1 MKWTSISTSRQ
12 VLWAIGLIF
21 AALLINII
29 PAKLALYFELPIF
42 ADSIG
47 TILAAMVGGTL
58 PAVIVGFFSNAF
70 NGISDITTLYYGII
84 SILIGVTATIFQ
96 QRGFFRNAFKV
107 CIAIFVFALLG
118 GGLGSILTYFLY
130 GYDFG
135 EGISS
140 PFSVA
145 IYHNLGFSKFFSQL
159 TADFIIDI
167 IDKAIVVA
175 IAIIVHRKLP
185 LWIKHL
191 YSHIFLYDPNHADHT
206 HQFGNYRIK
215 RSLIRK
221 VVYIVIIAEILL
233 GALASIT
240 GFVLYRQV
248 SIGKFVDIAHGLT
261 EAASVAID
269 ADRVDEFIQQ
279 GEKAEGYKDI
289 ETKLYK
295 IRNGFPQALYLYV
308 YKILEDGCH
317 VVFDLDATDGE
328 AGSDPG
334 AVIAFDPSFVPYL
347 PMLLKGEPIEPII
360 SDDQY
365 GWLLTVYKP
374 LKNSTGKTVAYVA
387 ADISM
392 GEIIID
398 QAKFFIKLL
407 SMFFG
412 LSIIIMS
419 IVLELVNRGIV
430 HPVNGMASSAIHFA
444 YNLEQSRVSSIQELD
459 SIDIKTSDEIEY
471 LYKALTKTCKD
482 SIEFIERLERAAER
496 ITRMQDEIIINFAE
510 MVEARDTST
519 GNHIKKTAFYV
530 EAIAKELQREGK
542 FSEILDDAY
551 IAKLKRSAPLHDI
564 GKIAVSD
571 LILNKP
577 GKLTDEEFSVMKSHT
592 TEGCSI
598 LTKIEENASD
608 SMDDDYLKEATEM
621 AHYHHE
627 KWDGTGYPTG
637 IKGEGIPLSARIMA
651 VADVFDALV
660 AERIYK
666 KPFTYEKA
674 MAIITEG
681 AGKHFDPTV
690 VEAFCHISEELYAQR
705 TVLDAMVTHRD
716 EPAAKA

>member
-1 MKWTSISTSRQ
+1 MKVVTMPTKMK
-12 VLWAIGLIF
+12 VAYALGLIL
-21 AALLINII
+21 AAFLINII
-29 PAKLALYFELPIF
+29 FSKIALALELPVF
-42 ADSIG
+42 LDCLG
-47 TILAAMVGGTL
+47 TVLAAMLGGTF
-58 PAVIVGFFSNAF
+58 PAVIAGFCSNAF
-70 NGISDITTLYYGII
+70 NGISDLTTLYYGII
-84 SILIGVTATIFQ
+84 NILIGVTATVFQ
-96 QRGFFRNAFKV
+96 QKGFFRTIPKALV
-107 CIAIFVFALLG
+107 SILVFALLG
-118 GGLGSILTYFLY
+118 GALGSILTYFLY

-135 EGISS
+135 EGISA

-145 IYHNLGFSKFFSQL
+145 IYNNLGFSKFFSQL
-159 TADFIIDI
+159 SADFIIDI
-167 IDKAIVVA
+167 FDKAIIVA
-175 IAIIVHRKLP
+175 AAILIYRKIPLLLKHRM
-185 LWIKHL
+185 
-191 YSHIFLYDPNHADHT
+191 SHVFLYDPNVHETNKLDGA
-206 HQFGNYRIK
+206 NNIK
-215 RSLIRK
+215 RSLLRK
-221 VVYIVIIAEILL
+221 VVIIVIAAEILL
-233 GALASIT
+233 GAFASIT

-269 ADRVDEFIQQ
+269 AERIDEFLEQ
-279 GEKAEGYKDI
+279 GEKAEDYKAI
-289 ETKLYK
+289 EAMLYK

-308 YKILEDGCH
+308 YRILPDGCH
-317 VVFDLDATDGE
+317 VVFDLDASDGE

-334 AVIAFDPSFVPYL
+334 AVVAFDPSFEPYL
-347 PMLLKGEPIEPII
+347 PNLLKGEPIDPII

-374 LKNSTGKTVAYVA
+374 LKNFEGKTVAYVA

-419 IVLELVNRGIV
+419 IVLEFMKRGIV
-430 HPVNGMASSAIHFA
+430 HPVNRMASGAIHFA
-444 YNLEQSRVSSIQELD
+444 YNLEQDSANDVQELE
-459 SIDIKTSDEIEY
+459 SLDIKSSDEIGH
-471 LYKALTKTCKD
+471 LYKALTKMCKD
-482 SIEFIERLERAAER
+482 SIGFIRRLEKAAER
-496 ITRMQDEIIINFAE
+496 IQHMQDEIIINFAE

-530 EAIAKELQREGK
+530 EAIAQELYKEGK
-542 FSEILDDAY
+542 FKDILDEAY

-577 GKLTDEEFSVMKSHT
+577 GKLTDDEFAIMKSHT
-592 TEGCSI
+592 TEGWHI

-637 IKGEGIPLSARIMA
+637 IKGAGIPLSARIMA

-660 AERIYK
+660 AERVYK

-674 MAIITEG
+674 MQIITEG

-690 VEAFCHISEELYAQR
+690 VEAFTKISQKLYDER
-705 TVLDAMVTHRD
+705 TVLNQMVQS
-716 EPAAKA
+716 KS

>member
-1 MKWTSISTSRQ
+1 MKIVTMPRKM
-12 VLWAIGLIF
+12 
-21 AALLINII
+21 
-29 PAKLALYFELPIF
+29 KLAYALGL
-42 ADSIG
+42 
-47 TILAAMVGGTL
+47 ILAAFLVNIIFSKIVLAFDLPVFLDCIGTVLAAMLGGTF
-58 PAVIVGFFSNAF
+58 PAVIAGFCSNAF
-70 NGISDITTLYYGII
+70 NGISDLTTLYYGII
-84 SILIGVTATIFQ
+84 NILIGVAATIFQ
-96 QRGFFRNAFKV
+96 QKGFFRTIPKI
-107 CIAIFVFALLG
+107 CIAIVVFALLG
-118 GGLGSILTYFLY
+118 GALGSILTYFLY

-135 EGISS
+135 EGISA

-145 IYHNLGFSKFFSQL
+145 IYNNLGFSKFFSQL

-167 IDKAIVVA
+167 FDKAIVVA
-175 IAIIVHRKLP
+175 AAILTYSRIP
-185 LWIKHL
+185 LFIKHRM
-191 YSHIFLYDPNHADHT
+191 SHVFLYDPNVHETNKLDGA
-206 HQFGNYRIK
+206 NIIK
-215 RSLIRK
+215 RSLLRK
-221 VVYIVIIAEILL
+221 VVIIVIAAEILL
-233 GALASIT
+233 GAFASIT

-248 SIGKFVDIAHGLT
+248 SIGKFIDIAHGLT

-269 ADRVDEFIQQ
+269 ADRVDEFLEQ
-279 GEKAEGYKDI
+279 GEKAEDYKAI
-289 ETKLYK
+289 ESKLYK

-328 AGSDPG
+328 EGSDPG
-334 AVIAFDPSFVPYL
+334 SVVAFDPSFEPYL
-347 PMLLKGEPIEPII
+347 PQLLAGEPIDPII

-374 LKNSTGKTVAYVA
+374 LKNSVGKTVAYVA

-392 GEIIID
+392 GEILID

-419 IVLELVNRGIV
+419 IVLEFMKRGIV
-430 HPVNGMASSAIHFA
+430 HPVNRMASGAMHFA
-444 YNLEQSRVSSIQELD
+444 YNLEQDSANVQELE
-459 SIDIKTSDEIEY
+459 SLGIESSDEIGH
-471 LYKALTKTCKD
+471 LYKALTKMCND
-482 SIEFIERLERAAER
+482 SIGFIRRLEKAAER
-496 ITRMQDEIIINFAE
+496 IQHMQDEIIINFAE
-510 MVEARDTST
+510 MVEARDMST

-530 EAIAKELQREGK
+530 EAIAQELYKEGK
-542 FSEILDDAY
+542 FKDILDEAY

-577 GKLTDEEFSVMKSHT
+577 GKLTDEEFAIMKSHT
-592 TEGCSI
+592 TEGWHI
-598 LTKIEENASD
+598 LEKIEENASD
-608 SMDDDYLKEATEM
+608 SMDDGYLKEATEM

-637 IKGEGIPLSARIMA
+637 IKGAGIPLSARIMA

-660 AERIYK
+660 AERVYK

-674 MAIITEG
+674 MQIITEG

-690 VEAFCHISEELYAQR
+690 VEAFTKISQRLYDER
-705 TVLDAMVTHRD
+705 TKLNQQV
-716 EPAAKA
+716 EQKS

>member
-1 MKWTSISTSRQ
+1 MKVITMPTKMK
-12 VLWAIGLIF
+12 VAYALGLIL
-21 AALLINII
+21 AAFLINII
-29 PAKLALYFELPIF
+29 FSKIALALELPVF
-42 ADSIG
+42 LDCLG
-47 TILAAMVGGTL
+47 TVLAAMLGGTF
-58 PAVIVGFFSNAF
+58 PAVIAGFCSNAF
-70 NGISDITTLYYGII
+70 NGISDLTTLYYGII
-84 SILIGVTATIFQ
+84 NILIGVTATLFQ
-96 QRGFFRNAFKV
+96 QKGFFRSIPKAI
-107 CIAIFVFALLG
+107 IAILVFALLG
-118 GGLGSILTYFLY
+118 GALGSILTYFLY

-135 EGISS
+135 EGISA

-145 IYHNLGFSKFFSQL
+145 IYNNLGFSKFFSQL
-159 TADFIIDI
+159 SADFIIDI
-167 IDKAIVVA
+167 FDKAIIVA
-175 IAIIVHRKLP
+175 AAILIYRKIPLLLKHRM
-185 LWIKHL
+185 
-191 YSHIFLYDPNHADHT
+191 SHVFLYDPNVHETNKLDGA
-206 HQFGNYRIK
+206 NNIK
-215 RSLIRK
+215 RSLLRK
-221 VVYIVIIAEILL
+221 VVIIVIAAEILL
-233 GALASIT
+233 GAFASIT

-269 ADRVDEFIQQ
+269 AERIDEFLEQ
-279 GEKAEGYKDI
+279 GEKADDYKAI
-289 ETKLYK
+289 EAMLYK

-308 YKILEDGCH
+308 YRILPDGCH
-317 VVFDLDATDGE
+317 VVFDLDASDGE

-334 AVIAFDPSFVPYL
+334 AVVAFDPSFEPYL
-347 PMLLKGEPIEPII
+347 PNLLKGEPIDPII

-374 LKNSTGKTVAYVA
+374 LKNFEGKTVAYVA

-392 GEIIID
+392 GEIITD

-412 LSIIIMS
+412 LSILIMS
-419 IVLELVNRGIV
+419 IVLEFMKRGIV
-430 HPVNGMASSAIHFA
+430 HPVNRMASGAMHFA
-444 YNLEQSRVSSIQELD
+444 YNLEQDSANDVQELE
-459 SIDIKTSDEIEY
+459 SLDITSSDEIGH
-471 LYKALTKTCKD
+471 LYKALTKMCKD
-482 SIEFIERLERAAER
+482 SIGFIRRLEAAAER
-496 ITRMQDEIIINFAE
+496 IQHMQDEIIINFAE

-530 EAIAKELQREGK
+530 EAIAKELYKEGK
-542 FSEILDDAY
+542 FKDILDEAY

-577 GKLTDEEFSVMKSHT
+577 GKLTDDEFAIMKSHT
-592 TEGCSI
+592 TEGWHI

-637 IKGEGIPLSARIMA
+637 IKGAGIPLSARIMA

-660 AERIYK
+660 AERVYK

-674 MAIITEG
+674 MQIITEG
-681 AGKHFDPTV
+681 SGKHFDPTV
-690 VEAFCHISEELYAQR
+690 VEAFTKISQKLYDER
-705 TVLDAMVTHRD
+705 TVLNQMVQS
-716 EPAAKA
+716 KS

>member
-1 MKWTSISTSRQ
+1 MKIVTM
-12 VLWAIGLIF
+12 
-21 AALLINII
+21 
-29 PAKLALYFELPIF
+29 PKKMKLAYALGL
-42 ADSIG
+42 
-47 TILAAMVGGTL
+47 ILAAFLVNIVFSKIALALDLPVFLDCIGTVLAAMLGGTF
-58 PAVIVGFFSNAF
+58 PAVIAGFCSNAF
-70 NGISDITTLYYGII
+70 NGISDLTTLYYGII
-84 SILIGVTATIFQ
+84 NILIGVAATIFQ
-96 QRGFFRNAFKV
+96 QKGFFRTIPKI
-107 CIAIFVFALLG
+107 CITILVFALLG
-118 GGLGSILTYFLY
+118 GALGSILTYFLY

-135 EGISS
+135 EGISA

-145 IYHNLGFSKFFSQL
+145 IYNNLGFSKFFSQL

-167 IDKAIVVA
+167 FDKAIVVA
-175 IAIIVHRKLP
+175 AAILTYSRIPLLLKHRM
-185 LWIKHL
+185 
-191 YSHIFLYDPNHADHT
+191 SHVFLYDPNVHETKKLED
-206 HQFGNYRIK
+206 GNLIK
-215 RSLIRK
+215 RSLLRK
-221 VVYIVIIAEILL
+221 VIIIVIAAEILL
-233 GALASIT
+233 GAFASIT

-248 SIGKFVDIAHGLT
+248 SIGKFIDIAHGLT

-269 ADRVDEFIQQ
+269 ADRVDEFLEQ
-279 GEKAEGYKDI
+279 GEKAEDYKAI
-289 ETKLYK
+289 ESKLYK

-328 AGSDPG
+328 EGSAPG
-334 AVIAFDPSFVPYL
+334 SVVAFDPTFEPYL
-347 PMLLKGEPIEPII
+347 PQLLKGEPIDPII

-374 LKNSTGKTVAYVA
+374 LKNSVGKTVAYVA

-392 GEIIID
+392 GEILID

-419 IVLELVNRGIV
+419 IVLEFMKRGIV
-430 HPVNGMASSAIHFA
+430 HPVNRMASGAMHFA
-444 YNLEQSRVSSIQELD
+444 YNLEQDSANVQELE
-459 SIDIKTSDEIEY
+459 SLGIESSDEIGH
-471 LYKALTKTCKD
+471 LYKALTKMCND
-482 SIEFIERLERAAER
+482 SIGFIRRLEKAAER
-496 ITRMQDEIIINFAE
+496 IQHMQDEIIINFAE
-510 MVEARDTST
+510 MVEARDMST

-530 EAIAKELQREGK
+530 EAIAQELYKEGK
-542 FSEILDDAY
+542 FKDILDEAY

-577 GKLTDEEFSVMKSHT
+577 GKLTDEEFAIMKSHT
-592 TEGCSI
+592 TEGWHI
-598 LTKIEENASD
+598 LEKIEENASD
-608 SMDDDYLKEATEM
+608 SMDDGYLKEATEM

-637 IKGEGIPLSARIMA
+637 IKGAGIPLSARIMA

-660 AERIYK
+660 AERVYK

-674 MAIITEG
+674 MQIITEG

-690 VEAFCHISEELYAQR
+690 VEAFTKISQRLYDER
-705 TVLDAMVTHRD
+705 TKLNQQV
-716 EPAAKA
+716 EQKS

>member
-1 MKWTSISTSRQ
+1 MKVVTMPTKMK
-12 VLWAIGLIF
+12 VAYALGLIL
-21 AALLINII
+21 AAFLINII
-29 PAKLALYFELPIF
+29 FSKIALALELPVF
-42 ADSIG
+42 LDCLG
-47 TILAAMVGGTL
+47 TVLAAMLGGTF
-58 PAVIVGFFSNAF
+58 PAVIAGFCSNAF
-70 NGISDITTLYYGII
+70 NGISDLTTLYYGII
-84 SILIGVTATIFQ
+84 NILIGVTATLFQ
-96 QRGFFRNAFKV
+96 QKGFFRSIPKAI
-107 CIAIFVFALLG
+107 IAILVFALLG
-118 GGLGSILTYFLY
+118 GALGSILTYFLY

-135 EGISS
+135 EGISA

-145 IYHNLGFSKFFSQL
+145 IYNNLGFSKFFSQL
-159 TADFIIDI
+159 SADFIIDI
-167 IDKAIVVA
+167 FDKAIIVA
-175 IAIIVHRKLP
+175 AAILIYRKIPLLLKHRM
-185 LWIKHL
+185 
-191 YSHIFLYDPNHADHT
+191 SHVFLYDPNVHETNKLDGA
-206 HQFGNYRIK
+206 NIIK
-215 RSLIRK
+215 RSLLRK
-221 VVYIVIIAEILL
+221 VVLIVIAAEILL
-233 GALASIT
+233 GAFASIT

-269 ADRVDEFIQQ
+269 AERIDEFLEQ
-279 GEKAEGYKDI
+279 GEKADDYKAI
-289 ETKLYK
+289 EAMLYK

-308 YKILEDGCH
+308 YRILPDGCH
-317 VVFDLDATDGE
+317 VVFDLDASDGE

-334 AVIAFDPSFVPYL
+334 TVVAFDPSFEPYL
-347 PMLLKGEPIEPII
+347 PNLLKGEPIDPII

-374 LKNSTGKTVAYVA
+374 LKNFEGKTVAYVA

-392 GEIIID
+392 GEIITD

-419 IVLELVNRGIV
+419 IVLEFMKRGIV
-430 HPVNGMASSAIHFA
+430 HPVNRMASGAMHFA
-444 YNLEQSRVSSIQELD
+444 YNLEQDSANDVQELE
-459 SIDIKTSDEIEY
+459 SLDIASSDEIGH
-471 LYKALTKTCKD
+471 LYKALTKMCKD
-482 SIEFIERLERAAER
+482 SIGFIRRLEAAAER
-496 ITRMQDEIIINFAE
+496 IQHMQDEIIINFAE

-530 EAIAKELQREGK
+530 EAIAKELYKEGK
-542 FSEILDDAY
+542 FKDILDEAY

-577 GKLTDEEFSVMKSHT
+577 GKLTDDEFAIMKSHT
-592 TEGCSI
+592 TEGWHI

-637 IKGEGIPLSARIMA
+637 IKGAGIPLSARIMA

-660 AERIYK
+660 AERVYK

-674 MAIITEG
+674 MQIITEG
-681 AGKHFDPTV
+681 SGKHFDPTV
-690 VEAFCHISEELYAQR
+690 VEAFTKISQKLYDER
-705 TVLDAMVTHRD
+705 TVLNQMVQS
-716 EPAAKA
+716 KS